1 MKNLNLPNSLTII
14 RILALPFCAY
24 ALFKNGGDDSTWRII
39 AWVLFF
45 LVGMTDSLDGKIARS
60 RNQITPLG
68 IFLDPIADKAFI
80 GTALIGL
87 SILGDMPWWVTIFIL
102 AREILVTLLRL
113 VVIKRGIIPASKGGK
128 IKTLTQNF
136 SIGFYVLPLPSFLYL
151 PRDIFLGVAL
161 ILTLV
166 TGLDYLKKAVTK

>member
-1 MKNLNLPNSLTII
+1 MKNLNLPNLLTII

-60 RNQITPLG
+60 RNQITSLG

-113 VVIKRGIIPASKGGK
+113 VVIKRGVIPASKGGK